1 MKVQVLSIEPTK
13 ESSLHEVLL
22 SIGENQQVFM
32 FATEVNQIG
41 EQEMQT
47 THGDETF
54 AEVFRFN
61 QRVAM
66 NITNLVV
73 KFYNKET
80 VELPADVGNFVTP
93 EAAVAKLKTF
103 SASLPIM

>member
-1 MKVQVLSIEPTK
+1 MKVQVLSIEQTK
-13 ESSLHEVLL
+13 EPNLHEVSLL
-22 SIGENQQVFM
+22 IGENQQIFL
-32 FATEVNQIG
+32 FTTEVNQFG
-41 EQEMQT
+41 EHKIQT

-54 AEVFRFN
+54 SEVFRFN

-80 VELPADVGNFVTP
+80 VQLPADVGNFVTP
-93 EAAVAKLKTF
+93 ETAVGKLKTF
-103 SASLPIM
+103 SASLPIL